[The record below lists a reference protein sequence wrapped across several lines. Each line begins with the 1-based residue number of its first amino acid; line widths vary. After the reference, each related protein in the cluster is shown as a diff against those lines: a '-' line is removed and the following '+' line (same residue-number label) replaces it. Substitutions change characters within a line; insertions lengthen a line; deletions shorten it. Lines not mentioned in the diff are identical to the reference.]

1 MMNEEMITKAKEA
14 NSVEE
19 LITLAKE
26 NGIELNEED
35 AIMYFEQLN
44 AKKGE
49 LSDDEL
55 SDVSGGGCETKVD
68 GKKYTVV
75 TSHCKCFTGQY
86 LCNIASNAMWE
97 ERFSIRFDNY
107 DIRTTWYRHSG
118 NNGGQEV
125 KGSNTCGSC
134 AHLAFKDGLGY
145 CEKS

>member
-1 MMNEEMITKAKEA
+1 MMNEEMIAKAKEA
-14 NSVEE
+14 KSVEE
-19 LITLAKE
+19 LIALAKE
-26 NGIELNEED
+26 NGIELNQED
-35 AIMYFEQLN
+35 AKMYFEQLN

-55 SDVSGGGCETKVD
+55 DAVAGGGCETKVD

-75 TSHCKCFTGQY
+75 TSGCKCFTGQY

-97 ERFSIRFDNY
+97 ERFSIRFDNH
-107 DIRTTWYRHSG
+107 DLRTTWYRHSG
-118 NNGGQEV
+118 TNGGQEV

-134 AHLAFKDGLGY
+134 AHLGFKDGLGY